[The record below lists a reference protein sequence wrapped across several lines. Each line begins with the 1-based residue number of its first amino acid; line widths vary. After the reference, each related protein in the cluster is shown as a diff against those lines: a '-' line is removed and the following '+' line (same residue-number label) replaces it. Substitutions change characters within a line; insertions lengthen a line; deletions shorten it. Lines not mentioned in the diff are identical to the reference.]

1 MSEFHKIL
9 IVSASIGA
17 GHNQA
22 AQALCSEIQQS
33 HPRTKVEVADFLTEK
48 NSYLSAIMKT
58 TYLKML
64 GICPNMYDFLYRW
77 SSEGS
82 HGQKVQN
89 LMAQATKHNM
99 QLLLNRHQ
107 PDMLIFTHPFPCSAA
122 AYLKHRGA
130 FSLPLAAVITD
141 FAVHPL
147 WIHKEVNFYFV
158 AGKELET
165 SLLSQHLPATS
176 IFASGIPI
184 AASFAGSP
192 DKNTA
197 RKTLNLRMD
206 LPTILVMGGGLG
218 LGPVKDALCELNQ
231 LPFRLQLVVVAGH
244 NDSLRKQL
252 QQLASTSKHK
262 VTILGFTNQIHVL
275 MAAADLLITKPGGL
289 TSSEAL
295 ASNLPLLFLDSLPG
309 QEEENAA
316 YLTDKG
322 AALWIKKLSQLT
334 PAVHS
339 LLQHPELLALMK
351 NRTKELMHPHAATTI
366 VQQLY
371 RCAMVFKKASGI

>member
-22 AQALCSEIQQS
+22 AKALCSEIQQS
-33 HPRTKVEVADFLTEK
+33 HPHFKVEIADFLTEK

-58 TYLKML
+58 TYFKML
-64 GICPNMYDFLYRW
+64 DICPTMYDFLYRW

-99 QLLLNRHQ
+99 LTLLNRHQ

-122 AYLKHRGA
+122 AYLKHKGA
-130 FSLPLAAVITD
+130 FSLPLAAVVTD

-147 WIHKEVNFYFV
+147 WIHKEVNYYFV

-165 SLLSQHLPATS
+165 SLLSHSLPATS
-176 IFASGIPI
+176 IFTSGIPI
-184 AASFAGSP
+184 ASPFAKP
-192 DKNTA
+192 PAKNIA
-197 RKTLNLRMD
+197 RKKLNLRID
-206 LPTILVMGGGLG
+206 LPTVLVMGGGLG
-218 LGPVKDALCELNQ
+218 LGPIKDAFGELNQ
-231 LPFRLQLVVVAGH
+231 LPFRLQLIIIAGH
-244 NDSLRKQL
+244 NDSLKKQL
-252 QQLASTSKHK
+252 QLLAPASKHK
-262 VTILGFTNQIHVL
+262 VTVLGFTNQIHVL

-295 ASNLPLLFLDSLPG
+295 ASNLPLLFFDSLPG

-316 YLTDKG
+316 YLAAKG
-322 AALWIKKLSQLT
+322 AAVWIKAISELSPVVCTLF
-334 PAVHS
+334 
-339 LLQHPELLALMK
+339 QHPVTLNQMK
-351 NRTKELMHPHAATTI
+351 ERTKYLMHPNAAAAI
-366 VQQLY
+366 VEQLY
-371 RCAMVFKKASGI
+371 RRSTIKKAAGI